1 MKKYLVLSIAM
12 LFALVTLVESQ
23 ESSFDKE
30 ASSFHKKAI
39 MTCGMIKSQN
49 PDLALITKNI
59 AELEAGINNILK
71 MYMNNPPAEY
81 AKDVNWNSYLLS
93 LKENLTVVKE
103 RVEKKEYLKASFFCP
118 YFCNIFGK
126 MHKING
132 TTDLTDIMF
141 SWRMEI
147 KNTTD
152 MFNAGNISGTM
163 QNVKR
168 TEESYQNL
176 LKMKAAKNNETFES
190 LFAPLEQI
198 YVAWLNAIKK
208 SESEKIN
215 ESYNSFMKAFSKPYL
230 STL

>member
-1 MKKYLVLSIAM
+1 MKSLFISLLVACLTTTS
-12 LFALVTLVESQ
+12 LFAQ
-23 ESSFDKE
+23 SFEKD
-30 ASSFHKKAI
+30 ASAWHKKAI

-49 PDLALITKNI
+49 PDSALITKNI
-59 AELEAGINNILK
+59 AELEAGINDILK

-152 MFNAGNISGTM
+152 MFNAGNISGAM

-198 YVAWLNAIKK
+198 YVAWLNAIKI
-208 SESEKIN
+208 SDSQKIN